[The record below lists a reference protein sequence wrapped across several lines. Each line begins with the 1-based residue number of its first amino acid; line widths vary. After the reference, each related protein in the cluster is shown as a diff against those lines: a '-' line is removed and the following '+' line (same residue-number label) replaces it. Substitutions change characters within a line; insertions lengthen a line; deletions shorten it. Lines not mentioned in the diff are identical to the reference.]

1 MAKPRRSGAPDRPSD
16 PPRLRLS
23 GPQQLLAALPYLL
36 GVELRDSVVAVG
48 LVRGPRGADEVGFR
62 LRADLAPLV
71 GGAQPPEELA
81 SLAAQHCEE
90 GVILVLY
97 VEGEPSGAGAPCE
110 ELADRLVRSFGAER
124 VEVRDALAVQ
134 GGRWWSYLCRDA
146 ECCPPE
152 GRPVPAA
159 GDSPVPAEL
168 TVLGLSPG
176 RPRAELAAE
185 LAGPSGLRLVAARQ
199 ALAAASRGLLDRLA
213 AGEQDSAGWR
223 QESQELLASAR
234 DRLNA
239 DGPPLGLSECAR
251 LLLALD
257 DALVRDEVM
266 GWVPSSGHRR
276 PRREAGPDAA
286 SAEALGGEALGGEAL
301 WRALLQV
308 APDECAPAPAT
319 LLAWS
324 AYLRGDG
331 LTANL
336 ALDRALAA
344 DPGYRLALLLA
355 EACAKGVSP
364 QRLDDAVRRGAAAA
378 AAGWRLGGSG

>member
-1 MAKPRRSGAPDRPSD
+1 MAQARRSGDPAALPG

-23 GPQQLLAALPYLL
+23 GPQDLLAALPYLL

-48 LVRGPRGADEVGFR
+48 LVRGARGSDEVGFR
-62 LRADLAPLV
+62 MRADLGPLI
-71 GGAQPPEELA
+71 GGEQPPEELVA
-81 SLAAQHCEE
+81 LVARHCGR
-90 GVILVLY
+90 GVVLVLY
-97 VEGEPSGAGAPCE
+97 VDGPPGGAGAPCA
-110 ELADRLVRSFGAER
+110 ELAERLVRAFGGHG

-134 GGRWWSYLCRDA
+134 GGRWWSFLCRDA
-146 ECCPPE
+146 DCCPVA
-152 GRPVPAA
+152 GRPMPEA

-176 RPRAELAAE
+176 RPRAELEAE
-185 LAGPSGLRLVAARQ
+185 LAGPSGLALVAARQ
-199 ALAAASRGLLDRLA
+199 AVDAAARSLLDRLA

-223 QESQELLASAR
+223 RESTALLVAAR

-239 DGPPLGLSECAR
+239 GGPPLDLAERAR

-257 DALVRDEVM
+257 DVRVRDTAM
-266 GWVPSSGHRR
+266 GWAPPG
-276 PRREAGPDAA
+276 PAGRGGRATPLADA
-286 SAEALGGEALGGEAL
+286 SAAAIGGEPL
-301 WRALLQV
+301 WRALLEA
-308 APDECAPAPAT
+308 APAECAAAPAT

-344 DPGYRLALLLA
+344 DPGYRLAGLLA
-355 EACAKGVSP
+355 AAYSKGVAPES
-364 QRLDDAVRRGAAAA
+364 LDAAIRRGAAAA
-378 AAGWRLGGSG
+378 AAGE

>member
-1 MAKPRRSGAPDRPSD
+1 MAKARRSGVPVPPSA

-48 LVRGPRGADEVGFR
+48 LVRGPRGAEEVGFR
-62 LRADLAPLV
+62 MRADLAPLI
-71 GGAQPPEELA
+71 GGEQPPEELA
-81 SLAAQHCEE
+81 SLAAQHCEA
-90 GVILVLY
+90 GVVLVVY
-97 VEGEPSGAGAPCE
+97 VDGVPSGAGAPCA
-110 ELADRLVRSFGAER
+110 ELADRLVRAFGDQG

-134 GGRWWSYLCRDA
+134 GGRWWSFLCRDVD
-146 ECCPPE
+146 CCPPA
-152 GRPVPAA
+152 GRPMPAA

-199 ALAAASRGLLDRLA
+199 ALDAAAQSLLERLA
-213 AGEQDSAGWR
+213 AGEQDSTGWR
-223 QESQELLASAR
+223 QESQALLIAAR

-239 DGPPLGLSECAR
+239 GGPPLELAELAR

-257 DALVRDEVM
+257 DLLVRDAAM
-266 GWVPSSGHRR
+266 GWAPVGPGRRGRRATPSG
-276 PRREAGPDAA
+276 EASP
-286 SAEALGGEALGGEAL
+286 EALGGEPL
-301 WRALLQV
+301 WRALLEV
-308 APDECAPAPAT
+308 APDECAAAPAA

-344 DPGYRLALLLA
+344 DPGYRLAGLLA
-355 EACAKGVSP
+355 AAYSRGVAPES
-364 QRLDDAVRRGAAAA
+364 LDGAVRRGAAAA
-378 AAGWRLGGSG
+378 AAG